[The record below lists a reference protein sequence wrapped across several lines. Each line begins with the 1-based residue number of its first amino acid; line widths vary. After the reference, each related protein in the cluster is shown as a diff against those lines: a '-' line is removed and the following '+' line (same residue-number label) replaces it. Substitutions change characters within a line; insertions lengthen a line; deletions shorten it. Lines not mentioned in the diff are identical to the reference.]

1 MVGERNQIEREAVR
15 WELTTTTSPQ
25 INNAAD
31 PQQQQQQLLQQQQQQ
46 QIMATDMA
54 ATMSEEEASNMCSG
68 GMQDSMPFGSY
79 DGYESSTT
87 NLRPSGSIA
96 AGAGGGT
103 SGKEVRYAPFPLQ
116 SPSHLSTNNASQLF
130 NQAPLQR
137 AHSR

>member
-1 MVGERNQIEREAVR
+1 MVGERDQIEREAVR
-15 WELTTTTSPQ
+15 WELATTSPQ

-31 PQQQQQQLLQQQQQQ
+31 PQQQP
-46 QIMATDMA
+46 IMPTDMA

-68 GMQDSMPFGSY
+68 GMQDSIPFGSY

-87 NLRPSGSIA
+87 NLRPSGSIG
-96 AGAGGGT
+96 AGAGVV

-116 SPSHLSTNNASQLF
+116 SPSHFSTNNASQLY

>member
-15 WELTTTTSPQ
+15 WELATTSPQ

-31 PQQQQQQLLQQQQQQ
+31 PQQLQEQQQQ

-96 AGAGGGT
+96 AGGGP

-116 SPSHLSTNNASQLF
+116 SPSHLSTNNASQLY
-130 NQAPLQR
+130 NQAPLER

>member
-15 WELTTTTSPQ
+15 WELTTTSPL

-31 PQQQQQQLLQQQQQQ
+31 PQDEQLQQQ
-46 QIMATDMA
+46 QIMAADMA

-87 NLRPSGSIA
+87 NLRQ
-96 AGAGGGT
+96 GGGAVGGP

-116 SPSHLSTNNASQLF
+116 SPSHLSTNNASQLLDH
-130 NQAPLQR
+130 APLQR